1 MPAFE
6 PASWPSMLAA
16 AVLAL
21 VLLVLLAGSA
31 LFSAI
36 EVSFFSMQPLHIE
49 RLRKSRAAFADPLAR
64 LMENPRRLL
73 SAILL
78 ADALTN
84 LPLIVLCLYLM
95 RTQASFWWPFWV
107 EALAI

>member
-1 MPAFE
+1 MPVFG
-6 PASWPSMLAA
+6 PASAPPMLGPI
-16 AVLAL
+16 VLAL
-21 VLLVLLAGSA
+21 VLLVLLGGSA

-49 RLRKSRAAFADPLAR
+49 RLRKSRAAFAETLTR

-78 ADALTN
+78 ADALIN
-84 LPLIVLCLYLM
+84 LPLIVLCLYLIQTETS
-95 RTQASFWWPFWV
+95 R
-107 EALAI
+107 

>member
-1 MPAFE
+1 
-6 PASWPSMLAA
+6 MLAA
-16 AVLAL
+16 VVLAL

-49 RLRKSRAAFADPLAR
+49 RLRKSRAVFAETLTR

-78 ADALTN
+78 ADALIN
-84 LPLIVLCLYLM
+84 LPLIVVCIYLVQT
-95 RTQASFWWPFWV
+95 RSSLWWPFWV
-107 EALAI
+107 VALGIFA